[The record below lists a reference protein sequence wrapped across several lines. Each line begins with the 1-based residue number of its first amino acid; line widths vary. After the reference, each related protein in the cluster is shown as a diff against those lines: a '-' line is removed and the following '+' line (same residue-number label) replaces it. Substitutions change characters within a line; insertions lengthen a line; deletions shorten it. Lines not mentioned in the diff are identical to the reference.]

1 MSQVFLAY
9 RSVDAERA
17 NTVRTKLEALGVPLF
32 IDHKLISGDD
42 YIRVINEQL
51 DAAVA
56 VLVLWTAAAVDM
68 SSPSGAANFV
78 LSEAERGF
86 SRGILVAAT
95 FDKLVLSHLP
105 VPFNRFQAPDVSDW
119 IANGAS
125 AKHQGWQSVLK
136 ALGNKLG
143 RPGLADLAVAL
154 ESTDEILKKKF
165 LHDYPSDPSSQKIA
179 TDLEAFERSEFD
191 ARVSAARKRIQQR
204 VKEAEKRLKLCRDEF
219 EAQVVELRAGR
230 DFMAP
235 DPVKALD
242 DNVAK
247 LSNQIT
253 IDEGTIEE
261 LRTRAEKAEAALSEL
276 AALKS
281 AVAGSA
287 VAKEESARTAD
298 MQVNQQDTAAASFG
312 GAKADTRRSLAWSA
326 AAVIIV
332 ACVFGTG
339 GWLLAQNPGNQPIE
353 DAHALQTQVATL
365 SAQLKKSQTQSADL
379 ERNNNDLQQRESK
392 ISAQEASL
400 ANDKAELDKRA
411 ASLKAQDDSL
421 SAQRAELEART
432 ADLDRRTNDVQ
443 RRESQVSAQET
454 ALANLRDELD
464 KRAATLAAQQNA
476 LPAQKTALEQQAAA
490 PSIPFT
496 AQCDLL
502 AGYQHDPDRPEHN
515 GFARSIQDDA
525 AARAACESALQ
536 SANDRITQRRMLLE
550 LGRAVEGSDPKKA
563 LEFWQ
568 QAADRG
574 SSDANYVLGKYY
586 ADHLEAK
593 TAWDYYTK
601 AANMNPPD
609 PLALYWVAYNL
620 LIRDGENVLQPTP
633 ADPAEGE
640 KYLRLAL
647 NADFAP
653 AYYIAGVHYW
663 QKNKTEKNRADQN
676 KDIELATRYLTTSWC
691 VKRDADAAKFYLK
704 QKNQALSCE

>member
-68 SSPSGAANFV
+68 SSPTGTANFV

-119 IANGAS
+119 IENGAS
-125 AKHQGWQSVLK
+125 ARHQGWQSVLK
-136 ALGNKLG
+136 ALGYKLG
-143 RPGLADLAVAL
+143 RPGLADLAIAF
-154 ESTDEILKKKF
+154 ESADEASKKKF

-179 TDLEAFERSEFD
+179 ADLEAFERSEFE
-191 ARVSAARKRIQQR
+191 ARVSAARKRVQQR

-235 DPVKALD
+235 DPVAALD
-242 DNVAK
+242 DNIAK

-253 IDEGTIEE
+253 IDEDTIEE
-261 LRTRAEKAEAALSEL
+261 LRSRAEKAETALAEL

-281 AVAGSA
+281 PVGGST
-287 VAKEESARTAD
+287 VAKESDRSASI
-298 MQVNQQDTAAASFG
+298 QENKQETAAVS
-312 GAKADTRRSLAWSA
+312 KIHTRTSLAWSA
-326 AAVIIV
+326 AAVIIA

-339 GWLLAQNPGNQPIE
+339 GWLIAHSGNQPVE
-353 DAHALQTQVATL
+353 DAQALQTQIATL
-365 SAQLKKSQTQSADL
+365 SAQLKESQAHSADL
-379 ERNNNDLQQRESK
+379 ERNNSDLQQRESR
-392 ISAQEASL
+392 SGARETSL
-400 ANDKAELDKRA
+400 ANDRAELNKRA
-411 ASLKAQDDSL
+411 AALKEQEDTL
-421 SAQRAELEART
+421 SAQNAELAVRS
-432 ADLDRRTNDVQ
+432 ADIDHRTNDLQ
-443 RRESQVSAQET
+443 RRESQVSEQET
-454 ALANLRDELD
+454 ALANFREQLD
-464 KRAATLAAQQNA
+464 KRAATLTAQENA
-476 LPAQKTALEQQAAA
+476 LPAQKTALEQQVVA
-490 PSIPFT
+490 PSIPLA
-496 AQCDLL
+496 AQCDFL
-502 AGYQHDPDRPEHN
+502 AGYQYDPDRPEHN

-525 AARAACESALQ
+525 ATQAVCGSALQ
-536 SANDRITQRRMLLE
+536 SAGDQVTQRRMLLD
-550 LGRAVEGSDPKKA
+550 LGRAIEGSDPKKA
-563 LEFWQ
+563 LEFWR

-574 SSDANYVLGKYY
+574 SSDATYVLGKYY
-586 ADHLEAK
+586 ADHSDAK

-663 QKNKTEKNRADQN
+663 QKNKAEKNKTDQN
-676 KDIELATRYLTTSWC
+676 RDIEMATRYLNTSWC
-691 VKRDADAAKFYLK
+691 IKHDADAEKFYQDKTK
-704 QKNQALSCE
+704 QTLSCQ

>member
-68 SSPSGAANFV
+68 SSPTGTANFV

-119 IANGAS
+119 IENGAS

-136 ALGNKLG
+136 ALGNKLA
-143 RPGLADLAVAL
+143 RPGLADLAIAL
-154 ESTDEILKKKF
+154 ESADETLKKKF

-179 TDLEAFERSEFD
+179 ADLEAFERSEFE
-191 ARVSAARKRIQQR
+191 ARVSAARKRVQQR

-235 DPVKALD
+235 DPVAALD

-253 IDEGTIEE
+253 IDEDTIDE
-261 LRTRAEKAEAALSEL
+261 LRTRAEKAEAALAEL
-276 AALKS
+276 AALKPP
-281 AVAGSA
+281 AGGID
-287 VAKEESARTAD
+287 VAKEESARAAD
-298 MQVNQQDTAAASFG
+298 IRVNKQETAAS
-312 GAKADTRRSLAWSA
+312 KTDTRRSLAWPA
-326 AAVIIV
+326 AAVII
-332 ACVFGTG
+332 ASCVFGTG
-339 GWLLAQNPGNQPIE
+339 GWLLAQNSGNQPSE
-353 DAHALQTQVATL
+353 DAQALQTQVASL
-365 SAQLKKSQTQSADL
+365 STQLKKSQAHSADL
-379 ERNNNDLQQRESK
+379 ERNSNDLAQRESK
-392 ISAQEASL
+392 ISAQETAV
-400 ANDKAELDKRA
+400 ANAKAELDKRA
-411 ASLKAQDDSL
+411 ASLKAQADSL
-421 SAQRAELEART
+421 SAQRAELQARA

-454 ALANLRDELD
+454 VLAALRDELD
-464 KRAATLAAQQNA
+464 KRAATLTAQANA
-476 LPAQKTALEQQAAA
+476 LPAQKTALEQPAAA
-490 PSIPFT
+490 PSIPFS

-502 AGYQHDPDRPEHN
+502 AGYQYDPDRPEHN

-525 AARAACESALQ
+525 AAQAVCEGALQ
-536 SANDRITQRRMLLE
+536 SANDRVTQRRMLLE
-550 LGRAVEGSDPKKA
+550 LGRAVEGNDPKKA
-563 LEFWQ
+563 LGFWQ
-568 QAADRG
+568 QAANGG
-574 SSDANYVLGKYY
+574 SSDATYVLGKYY
-586 ADHLEAK
+586 ADHSDAK
-593 TAWDYYTK
+593 SAWDYYTK

-620 LIRDGENVLQPTP
+620 LIRDGGNVLQPTP

-663 QKNKTEKNRADQN
+663 QKNKAEKNKADQN
-676 KDIELATRYLTTSWC
+676 RDIELATRYLTTSWC
-691 VKRDADAAKFYLK
+691 IKHDADAEKFYQDKTK
-704 QKNQALSCE
+704 QTLSCQ